1 MDAAAFLA
9 DLEAKPETLMGLADA
24 IDAGALDWPIPAGAE
39 RIVLTGMGSSW
50 FAARVAALR
59 LRRLG
64 VMAVA
69 ERASVEETLPPD
81 PATLLVAISASGGSA
96 ETSRRVERHAGGP
109 TIALTN
115 VDGSAMAAACDAE
128 VPLLAGP
135 EAGGVACR
143 SFQHTLVALLRLEEQ
158 LAGVDLGLAEAVR
171 RCADASADLLDRR
184 PTWLPEAAE
193 HLGGDD
199 GTWLIAP
206 AERIASALQGAL
218 MLREGPRRAAD
229 GCETGDWSHVDVYL
243 TKTLDYR
250 CIVFTG
256 SRWDGEADDWLTQ
269 RASTV
274 VAVGAAPVASAAMV
288 LRHRHDDD
296 PQVAMLTEVL
306 VPELLAAHWWLA
318 T

>member
-9 DLEAKPETLMGLADA
+9 DLEAKPETLTALADA
-24 IDAGALDWPIPAGAE
+24 IDEGALDWPLPAGLE

-69 ERASVEETLPPD
+69 ERASVDETLPPD
-81 PATLLVAISASGGSA
+81 PTTLLVAISASGGSA

-115 VDGSAMAAACDAE
+115 VAGSAMAAACDAE
-128 VPLLAGP
+128 LPLLAGP

-158 LAGVDLGLAEAVR
+158 LGAEAVR

-184 PTWLPEAAE
+184 PSWLPEAAE
-193 HLGGDD
+193 HLGGPD

-288 LRHRHDDD
+288 VRHHSDDD
-296 PQVAMLTEVL
+296 PLVATLTEVL

-318 T
+318 A